1 MMHLCGAHTHLISAF
16 RSMPHLRAIQVN
28 DKAAW
33 NLREYFTEL
42 REDQIIYLN
51 QCPGM
56 PLEEALQ
63 ITGGRRLVLPE
74 TLNEPI
80 KI

>member
-1 MMHLCGAHTHLISAF
+1 L
-16 RSMPHLRAIQVN
+16 
-28 DKAAW
+28 W
-33 NLREYFTEL
+33 NIITEL

-56 PLEEALQ
+56 PLEKALR

-74 TLNEPI
+74 ALNEPI